1 MIRLSAA
8 YASNTSMG
16 STNNLVGTPGGGQGA
31 RDLLS
36 PNTHTLDQMSNA
48 SVSPNTD
55 LKSNSL
61 LSRMPYHGQ
70 QQLIVGAGGQMQ

>member
-16 STNNLVGTPGGGQGA
+16 STNNFVGTPGGGHGA
-31 RDLLS
+31 RDLS
-36 PNTHTLDQMSNA
+36 PNTHTLDQLSNA

-55 LKSNSL
+55 MKSNSL
-61 LSRMPYHGQ
+61 LSRMPYHQ